1 MEDFADVKLEIFVPQ
16 EYALKIRDH
25 LAKIGVGRLGDY
37 DHCVA
42 ISQVQGYFRPLPGA
56 NPFDGE
62 IGRIQETI
70 EAKVEVNCK
79 RGLVNEAIQV
89 IRRVHPYEEPLVN
102 IIPLANHLFDMKS
115 MSGQ

>member
-1 MEDFADVKLEIFVPQ
+1 MENFTDVKLEIFVPQ
-16 EYALKIRDH
+16 EYALKVRDH
-25 LAKIGVGRLGDY
+25 LAKIGVGKLGDY

-42 ISQVQGYFRPLPGA
+42 ITTVKGYFRPLPGA

-62 IGRIQETI
+62 IGKIQETR
-70 EAKVEVNCK
+70 EAKIEVNCK
-79 RGLVNEAIQV
+79 RELVNEAVNI

-102 IIPLANHLFDMKS
+102 IIPLANHLFDLKS

>member
-1 MEDFADVKLEIFVPQ
+1 MDNFTEVKLEIFIPE
-16 EYALKIRDH
+16 EYALKVRDH
-25 LAKIGVGRLGDY
+25 LAKIGVGKIGNY

-42 ISQVQGYFRPLPGA
+42 ITTVQGYFRPLPGA

-62 IGRIQETI
+62 IGRIQETT
-70 EAKVEVNCK
+70 EAKIEFNC
-79 RGLVNEAIQV
+79 RRELVNEAINI

-102 IIPLANHLFDMKS
+102 IIPLANHLFDLQS